1 MGNMKITFWLTN
13 TVLLAASCFIR
24 VSPAF
29 SQTIEEEPSSLDSQL
44 ISELDEIAY
53 FEGTWRC
60 EQPLSSVSSE
70 LIVLNWQVER
80 DLNASWYVGYAEEV
94 ATTTNPEPTSSREFL
109 GYDAVSEHFVRVSA
123 VSNGNLLNLTSSG
136 WQGEQ
141 LTWEGTVTTRN
152 ELISL
157 RQIVTR
163 EGENTFTATYFI
175 LDSISN
181 DWQAAVSE
189 TCERQISLP

>member
-1 MGNMKITFWLTN
+1 MEHMKTNFRLINIGLLT
-13 TVLLAASCFIR
+13 ASCFIT

-29 SQTIEEEPSSLDSQL
+29 SQTVEEEPPSSTSQF

-60 EQPLSSVSSE
+60 EQPPSLLSSESTA
-70 LIVLNWQVER
+70 LNWQVER
-80 DLNASWYVGYAEEV
+80 DLNGSWYVGYAEEV
-94 ATTTNPEPTSSREFL
+94 ATATNPEPVNSREFL
-109 GYDAVSEHFVRVSA
+109 GYDAIAEHFIRVSA

-141 LTWEGTVTTRN
+141 LIWEGTVTTRS

-157 RQIVTR
+157 RQMITR
-163 EGENTFTATYFI
+163 ENENTFTATYFV
-175 LDSISN
+175 LNAVSN
-181 DWQAAVSE
+181 EWQAVISE